1 MLAHVLVHRALC
13 LKFLWAFGARV
24 HSVIISLMKLKRS
37 NRHKLLEAFRAGE
50 VVFRLVMLA
59 PSPFRYKSTGTIGT
73 RELVH
78 SFAVLF

>member
-1 MLAHVLVHRALC
+1 MRAHVLFHRTLF
-13 LKFLWAFGARV
+13 LEFLWAFGTRV
-24 HSVIISLMKLKRS
+24 HSVLTSLVMLKLS

-59 PSPFRYKSTGTIGT
+59 PSSLRYKSTGTMGT

-78 SFAVLF
+78 CFAMLF